1 MKHHYLP
8 YVKAIIYVNQGVSI
22 ALIQRKLKLGYAAVV
37 ELLEL
42 LEKDALL
49 ITYQSIRYINWQHTD
64 WQLFVEQPQLL
75 DTWHEQ
81 VVAQSKCKYSLQ
93 QNDEGWWYIL
103 SESKESQRVVTFV
116 ETEELGLCWLAIN
129 KLL

>member
-1 MKHHYLP
+1 MKLNYLP
-8 YVKAIIYVNQGVSI
+8 DVNAIIYANQGVSI
-22 ALIQRKLKLGYAAVV
+22 ALIQRKLKLSYAVVV

-49 ITYQSIRYINWQHTD
+49 ITYQSIRYINWQYID

-75 DTWHEQ
+75 DTWREQ